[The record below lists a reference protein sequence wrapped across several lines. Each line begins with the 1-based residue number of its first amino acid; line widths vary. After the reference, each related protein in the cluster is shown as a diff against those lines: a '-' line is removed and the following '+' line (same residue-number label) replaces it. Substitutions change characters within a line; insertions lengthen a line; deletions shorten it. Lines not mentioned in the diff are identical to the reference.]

1 MDAIT
6 KEFIATIR
14 SNAENEEVG
23 DIMPELARLN
33 LESKTL
39 YSYKPETIC
48 VEPKILA

>member
-14 SNAENEEVG
+14 SDAENDDVD

-33 LESKTL
+33 LESK
-39 YSYKPETIC
+39 
-48 VEPKILA
+48 ILRITGN